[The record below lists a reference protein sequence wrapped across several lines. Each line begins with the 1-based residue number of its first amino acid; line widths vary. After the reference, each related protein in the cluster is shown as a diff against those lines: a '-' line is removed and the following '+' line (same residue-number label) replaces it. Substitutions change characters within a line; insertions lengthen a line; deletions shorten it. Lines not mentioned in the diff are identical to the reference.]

1 MVDSNLAVLLAE
13 RNLKITRV
21 SRDTGISRTTLT
33 ALCNDYTGGIKFDTL
48 NVLCKYLKVTPQDFF
63 NYSPYD
69 YEITV
74 YEDETE
80 DNMKAL
86 EGLSDKLE
94 RIYDIGITITKHEH
108 KWLLP
113 LNVLVEASDTV
124 PFSKILVGIML
135 AENIEDDN
143 ANPADVNAYREF
155 KQMIQDFT
163 PRQVKRFKSD
173 VEEILKQH
181 ITEFLADKYKVPADK
196 LYAENMA
203 YSCILNFMD

>member
-33 ALCNDYTGGIKFDTL
+33 ALCDDYTGGIKFDTL
-48 NVLCKYLKVTPQDFF
+48 NVLCKYLKITPQEFF

-74 YEDETE
+74 YEDEMT
-80 DNMKAL
+80 DNIKAL
-86 EGLSDKLE
+86 EGLSDKME
-94 RIYDIGITITKHEH
+94 RVYDISITITKHEY

-113 LNVLVEASDTV
+113 LNVLVEASDVV
-124 PFSKILVGIML
+124 PFNKILLGILL
-135 AENIEDDN
+135 AEDMENDN
-143 ANPADVNAYREF
+143 VNPSDVNAYREF

-163 PRQVKRFKSD
+163 PRQVERFKSD
-173 VEEILKQH
+173 VEGVLKQH
-181 ITEFLADKYKVPADK
+181 VTDFLAEKYNVTSDG
-196 LYAENMA
+196 LYAENVS
-203 YSCILNFMD
+203 YSCFFNFMD

>member
-63 NYSPYD
+63 NYLPYD

-94 RIYDIGITITKHEH
+94 RIYDISITITKHEH

-124 PFSKILVGIML
+124 PFHKILIGIML
-135 AENIEDDN
+135 AEDIEDEN
-143 ANPADVNAYREF
+143 ANLADVNAYREF

-163 PRQVKRFKSD
+163 PRQVERFKSD

-196 LYAENMA
+196 LYAENVA
-203 YSCILNFMD
+203 YSCIINFMD

>member
-1 MVDSNLAVLLAE
+1 MVNSNLAVLLAE

-94 RIYDIGITITKHEH
+94 RIYDISITITKYEH

-124 PFSKILVGIML
+124 PFSKILMGIML
-135 AENIEDDN
+135 AEDIEDDN

-163 PRQVKRFKSD
+163 PRQVERFKSD

-181 ITEFLADKYKVPADK
+181 ITEFLADKYKVPTGK
-196 LYAENMA
+196 LYAENVA
-203 YSCILNFMD
+203 YSCIINFID

>member
-48 NVLCKYLKVTPQDFF
+48 NVLCKYLKITPQEFF

-74 YEDETE
+74 YEDEMT
-80 DNMKAL
+80 DNIKAL
-86 EGLSDKLE
+86 EELSDKME
-94 RIYDIGITITKHEH
+94 RVYDISITITKHEY

-113 LNVLVEASDTV
+113 LNVLVEASDVV
-124 PFSKILVGIML
+124 PFNKILLGILL
-135 AENIEDDN
+135 AEDMENDN
-143 ANPADVNAYREF
+143 VNPADVNAYREF

-163 PRQVKRFKSD
+163 PRQVERFKSD
-173 VEEILKQH
+173 VEEMLKQH
-181 ITEFLADKYKVPADK
+181 VTDFLAKKYNVTSDG
-196 LYAENMA
+196 LYAENVS
-203 YSCILNFMD
+203 YSCFFNFMD